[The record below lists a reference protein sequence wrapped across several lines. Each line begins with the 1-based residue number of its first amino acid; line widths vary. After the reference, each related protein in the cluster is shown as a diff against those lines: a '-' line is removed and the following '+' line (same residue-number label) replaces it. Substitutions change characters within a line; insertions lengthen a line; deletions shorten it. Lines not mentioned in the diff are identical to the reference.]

1 MPFNQDLNI
10 SSFLEDMK
18 NFFSLRKK
26 KKNVQVDSL
35 NEKIE
40 PKLPEHS
47 GFQVPIKSD
56 YHNSGG
62 FDPTG
67 KGSVGRVHQG
77 LDLRAPGG
85 TSLYPIAAGIVTKVQ
100 PDPKGGNTVNIK
112 HSNNVTSYYAHMGTI
127 SVHVN
132 DVVNLDTVIGTV
144 GASGNAKGFPHLH
157 LQVWKDGSLIDPAT
171 VISVPKYTAFDSKN
185 EKLWLPNSKNTAD
198 NWDMQKHLEKRK
210 KAKTISEL
218 IALADRF
225 EHMIYKF

>member
-10 SSFLEDMK
+10 DSFLKDMK
-18 NFFSLRKK
+18 EFLFSIKK
-26 KKNVQVDSL
+26 TPNPQL
-35 NEKIE
+35 TTEKIDS
-40 PKLPEHS
+40 KLPLHS
-47 GFQVPIKSD
+47 GYQVPIKSS
-56 YHNSGG
+56 YYNSGG

-77 LDLRAPGG
+77 LDLRASGG
-85 TSLYPIAAGIVTKVQ
+85 TSLFPIATGVVTKVQ
-100 PDPKGGNTVNIK
+100 TDPKGGNTVNIK

-157 LQVWKDGSLIDPAT
+157 LQIWKNGSLVDPAT
-171 VISVPKYTAFDSKN
+171 VISVPKYTEFDSKN
-185 EKLWLPNSKNTAD
+185 EKLWLPNAKNISD

-210 KAKTISEL
+210 KANAISSL

-225 EHMIYKF
+225 ESLTKIL

>member
-1 MPFNQDLNI
+1 MSFNQDLNI
-10 SSFLEDMK
+10 PSFLKDMME
-18 NFFSLRKK
+18 FLSSIKK
-26 KKNVQVDSL
+26 KKQDVPS
-35 NEKIE
+35 EKITS
-40 PKLPEHS
+40 KLPSHS
-47 GFQVPIKSD
+47 GYQVPIKSE

-67 KGSVGRVHQG
+67 KGAVGRVHQG
-77 LDLRAPGG
+77 LDLRASGG
-85 TSLYPIAAGIVTKVQ
+85 TSLYPIASGIVTKVQ
-100 PDPKGGNTVNIK
+100 TDPKGGNTVNIK

-132 DVVNLDTVIGTV
+132 DIVNLDTVIGTV

-157 LQVWKDGSLIDPAT
+157 LQIWKDGNLVDPAT
-171 VISVPKYTAFDSKN
+171 VISVPKYTEFDSKN
-185 EKLWLPNSKNTAD
+185 EKLWLPNAKNISD

-225 EHMIYKF
+225 ENLTKTI